1 MSEKKTVFMD
11 LVPAKSGLGWR
22 IIKGE
27 VGLSM
32 SLAGKSEP
40 IKEIG
45 TLILSEQSFHLN
57 MGENLSE
64 EEKKK
69 ILETIKQKFS
79 FDEVSIEM

>member
-1 MSEKKTVFMD
+1 MSEKKTVFID
-11 LVPAKSGLGWR
+11 LVPAKSGLGWK
-22 IIKGE
+22 IIKGK
-27 VGLSM
+27 VRLSM
-32 SLAGKSEP
+32 SLAGEPEP

-57 MGENLSE
+57 TGENLSE

-79 FDEVSIEM
+79 FDEVRLDM